1 MKNQSMRT
9 VVVSLV
15 AGLGVALT
23 KLGAAV
29 VTGSSAMAA
38 EASHSLADSVNDL
51 FLLVAQRRGAR
62 DRDDRHPLGYGR
74 ESYFWSLLAAVGVLV
89 AGAAF
94 SLRDGIDELI
104 HPSVT

>member
-15 AGLGVALT
+15 AGFAVALT
-23 KLGAAV
+23 NLGAAV
-29 VTGSSAMAA
+29 ITGSSAMAA
-38 EASHSLADSVNDL
+38 EASHSLADAANDL

-74 ESYFWSLLAAVGVLV
+74 EAISGRCSPASECSSPVRRSPCGMA
-89 AGAAF
+89 
-94 SLRDGIDELI
+94 SM
-104 HPSVT
+104 S

>member
-15 AGLGVALT
+15 AGFAVALT

-38 EASHSLADSVNDL
+38 EAAHSFADAGNDL

-62 DRDDRHPLGYGR
+62 DRDDRHPMLGSAASATCDPAALQRLVCRYA
-74 ESYFWSLLAAVGVLV
+74 SL
-89 AGAAF
+89 GA
-94 SLRDGIDELI
+94 R
-104 HPSVT
+104 